1 LINFSH
7 RVDIDITFFKK
18 IKIQENILDK
28 RTKSAKKNNRKMR
41 DQYFFSCLRTKQ
53 FGGKGQICFA
63 KGRGILGEAITKK
76 KKKLI
81 EKYQKKDNS
90 LQLTHTHTHAHTKK
104 NSLSL

>member
-1 LINFSH
+1 
-7 RVDIDITFFKK
+7 
-18 IKIQENILDK
+18 
-28 RTKSAKKNNRKMR
+28 MR

-63 KGRGILGEAITKK
+63 KGRGIFGAAIKKKK

-90 LQLTHTHTHAHTKK
+90 LQLTHTHTHAHTRK

>member
-76 KKKLI
+76 KKTNRKI
-81 EKYQKKDNS
+81 PKKR
-90 LQLTHTHTHAHTKK
+90 
-104 NSLSL
+104 

>member
-76 KKKLI
+76 KKLI
-81 EKYQKKDNS
+81 EKYQKKR
-90 LQLTHTHTHAHTKK
+90 
-104 NSLSL
+104 

>member
-76 KKKLI
+76 KTNRKIPKKKITL
-81 EKYQKKDNS
+81 S
-90 LQLTHTHTHAHTKK
+90 SSHTPTHT
-104 NSLSL
+104 